1 MSVIDIHTHFIPR
14 FVLEEGPA
22 ATFGVREEDGLLV
35 HPQGFRYPL
44 FPEFLDPAAKLADMD
59 RAGIDISVLSSAPT
73 LFFYEEDADAA
84 VSFARRSND
93 ALAAISADHD
103 RLEGLATLPLQAPA
117 QAAEELRRAVRELGL
132 RGAQIG
138 TNCGRTQLDA
148 EELEPVFAEADAL
161 GVPIMLHPYY
171 VGPKPGLE
179 DFYLTNSVGNPLD
192 TCIAAVRLIHSG
204 ILDRLPT
211 LKLVLVH
218 GGGFL
223 PFQVGRFDHS
233 YDVRP
238 EPKAKLGKRPSA
250 YLGRFW
256 MDTITHAD
264 RPLEFPPGPD
274 RRRPPGDGNRPAVR
288 HGGCCPRRADP
299 QGRDRPRR
307 DRRDGGGAP
316 RPHAVEG
323 APAGGDPNSGE

>member
-1 MSVIDIHTHFIPR
+1 MSIVDIHTHFIPR
-14 FVLEEGPA
+14 FVLEDTPE
-22 ATFGVREEDGLLV
+22 ATFGVHEEDGLLV

-44 FPEFLDPAAKLADMD
+44 FPEFLDPAAKLIDMD

-84 VSFARRSND
+84 VGFARRSND
-93 ALAAISADHD
+93 ALAAIVADHE
-103 RLEGLATLPLQAPA
+103 RLEGLATLPLQAPGE
-117 QAAEELRRAVRELGL
+117 AAEELRRAVRELGL

-138 TNCGRTQLDA
+138 TNCGPRQLDA
-148 EELEPVFAEADAL
+148 AEFEPVFAEAEAL

-192 TCIAAVRLIHSG
+192 TCVAAVRLIHCG
-204 ILDRLPT
+204 ILDRLPS

-238 EPKAKLGKRPSA
+238 EPKVRLGKRPSA
-250 YLGRFW
+250 YLDRFW

-264 RPLEFPPGPD
+264 RALAFLADLIGVDRLVLGTDLPFDMADASPVERIRRVGIDPLALGVTAEALLGL
-274 RRRPPGDGNRPAVR
+274 GT
-288 HGGCCPRRADP
+288 
-299 QGRDRPRR
+299 
-307 DRRDGGGAP
+307 
-316 RPHAVEG
+316 
-323 APAGGDPNSGE
+323 